1 MRRATLVALAL
12 LWLIGCGDDRPSGTD
27 GGGGGGADAG
37 PGSDAGGG
45 EADGGGEGLDGG
57 GGGTDAGPPAAE
69 VGLTFSG
76 DCAPDFGG
84 DVVVV
89 RNTDSIAVSSTR
101 GGALVGSIQLA
112 LEDGPG
118 TVNLSTQHRI
128 DSGSVINVIVD
139 TTWTNIAMDSAG
151 VLGGTVTDPIG
162 GQLTIRAYD
171 EAAGMVDIDFAAVTL
186 QNPSTGSICQI
197 DGRLQTFRLS
207 F

>member
-1 MRRATLVALAL
+1 MRQVVMVTLAVGCL
-12 LWLIGCGDDRPSGTD
+12 LGCDDGRPSTVDGGGGGGTDAGSSADGGGGGTD
-27 GGGGGGADAG
+27 GGGGTTD
-37 PGSDAGGG
+37 
-45 EADGGGEGLDGG
+45 G

-76 DCAPDFGG
+76 CAPDFGG

-89 RNTDSIAVSSTR
+89 RNPESIAVSSTR
-101 GGALVGSIQLA
+101 GGALTGSLQLA
-112 LEDGPG
+112 LEDPPG

-128 DSGSVINVIVD
+128 DSGSVINLVID

-162 GQLTIRAYD
+162 GQLVIRTYD
-171 EAAGMVDIDFAAVTL
+171 EAAGMVDIDFVGVTL
-186 QNPSTGSICQI
+186 QNPSTGSICRI

>member
-1 MRRATLVALAL
+1 MRRAALLALAL
-12 LWLIGCGDDRPSGTD
+12 TLMVGCGDDRPSGTD
-27 GGGGGGADAG
+27 GGGGGF
-37 PGSDAGGG
+37 DAGGG
-45 EADGGGEGLDGG
+45 ADGGGVDVDGG
-57 GGGTDAGPPAAE
+57 GGGLDAGGGGFDAGPPAAD

-76 DCAPDFGG
+76 GCAPDFGG

-112 LEDGPG
+112 LRGQPRHCPY
-118 TVNLSTQHRI
+118 LSTQHRI
-128 DSGSVINVIVD
+128 DSGSVINVVVD

-162 GQLTIRAYD
+162 GQLTIRTYD
-171 EAAGMVDIDFAAVTL
+171 EAAGMVDVDFTAVTL
-186 QNPSTGSICQI
+186 QNPSTGSVCQI